1 MRNAGLLA
9 ANTWRELTRTRFI
22 PLIVLFG
29 GVLIY
34 LGMLLGV
41 LAGDVETRVLLDVG
55 MAVIELMTC
64 SAVAY
69 CAATGL
75 LQEMEQKTL
84 YLILSRPVGRPAYLL
99 GRFLGAFAA
108 AATAA
113 GAMTGALAVLLAFK
127 GGLAAGPLLLAFW
140 GVLLKAFVTAGAATF
155 LALISTSVL
164 SAMTMTGIVWV
175 LGHFVGE
182 IRFLAQRTSS
192 ASAVLLLPVTWLLPN
207 FSLLN
212 YRDRLHIPGGA
223 FAEPL
228 LSGFLY
234 AVLYAAVCMGL
245 TAAVFRRKEF

>member
-1 MRNAGLLA
+1 MRNAALLA
-9 ANTWRELTRTRFI
+9 ANTWRELTRTRFV

-29 GVLIY
+29 AVLIY

-41 LAGDVETRVLLDVG
+41 LAGDVEDRVLLDVG

-84 YLILSRPVGRPAYLL
+84 YLILSRPVGRPAYLV
-99 GRFLGAFAA
+99 GRFLGAFSA

-113 GAMTGALAVLLAFK
+113 VAMTAALAVMLLCK
-127 GGLAAGPLLLAFW
+127 GGLEAGPLLLSLW

-182 IRFLAQRTSS
+182 IRFLAQRTGS
-192 ASAVLLLPVTWLLPN
+192 ASAVLLVPVTWLLPN

-212 YRDRLHIPGGA
+212 YRDRLHAAGGGLS
-223 FAEPL
+223 EPL
-228 LSGFLY
+228 LAGMLY

-245 TAAVFRRKEF
+245 TSAVFRRKEF

>member
-1 MRNAGLLA
+1 MRNVGLLA

-41 LAGDVETRVLLDVG
+41 LAGDVEPRVLLDVG

-75 LQEMEQKTL
+75 IQEMEQKTL

-113 GAMTGALAVLLAFK
+113 AAMTMALALLLAFK
-127 GGLAAGPLLLAFW
+127 GAFAAGPLLLSLW

-182 IRFLAQRTSS
+182 IKFLAQRSAS
-192 ASAVLLLPVTWLLPN
+192 ASAVLLVPVTWLLPN

-212 YRDRLHIPGGA
+212 YRDRLHLPGGA
-223 FAEPL
+223 AAEPL
-228 LSGFLY
+228 LAGLLY
-234 AVLYAAVCMGL
+234 ALLYAAVCMGL